1 MRIKIRY
8 SIATDGE
15 QMYNNAQKNAH
26 DLILLPFANSKQN
39 KVTPFSLHVLKAL
52 LCLSPGIVGQISSQ
66 RVSVPRVLV
75 PIPVH
80 FIYFLLED
88 NCFTML
94 C

>member
-1 MRIKIRY
+1 MTLF
-8 SIATDGE
+8 SFP
-15 QMYNNAQKNAH
+15 
-26 DLILLPFANSKQN
+26 LPTQN

-52 LCLSPGIVGQISSQ
+52 LCLSPGIIGQISSQ
-66 RVSVPRVLV
+66 RVSVPRVCV

-88 NCFTML
+88 NRFTML